1 MLYSAA
7 DINTGNEKL
16 FAINLVIFLKLKFN
30 INYSFHYV
38 CLIWMIFI

>member
-7 DINTGNEKL
+7 DINMGNEKL
-16 FAINLVIFLKLKFN
+16 FAINLVIFLKLN

-38 CLIWMIFI
+38 CLIRMIFI